1 MRIIRG
7 QAAAAI
13 LKVPRGLR
21 LRPTPDRVRQA
32 VFNSLGNR
40 VCQARV
46 LDLFAGTAALGI
58 ECLSRGSRE
67 VVGVELSPAHA
78 KIIRENLARTGMS
91 PAQYHLRVQDVFTAL
106 RQFAAGGERFD
117 LILAD
122 PPYGEKNIGRRSNSD
137 AQALLDDPDLLQLMA
152 PEGLLVLGHARRDT
166 LASPPAW
173 IEVKRL
179 KNGDSIMRF
188 LQPRQA
194 GAPAPALP

>member
-32 VFNSLGNR
+32 VFNSLADR
-40 VCQARV
+40 VRQARV

-67 VVGVELSPAHA
+67 VIGIELSPAHA
-78 KIIRENLARTGMS
+78 KVIRENLARTGMS
-91 PAQYHLRVQDVFTAL
+91 QQQYHLRVQDVFTAL
-106 RQFAAGGERFD
+106 RQLAASGERFD
-117 LILAD
+117 LVLAD
-122 PPYGEKNIGRRSNSD
+122 PPYGEKNLGRRSSSE
-137 AQALLDDPDLLQLMA
+137 AQALLDDPFLPRLISPD
-152 PEGLLVLGHARRDT
+152 GLLVLGHARRDT
-166 LASPPAW
+166 LTSPADW

-179 KNGDSIMRF
+179 KHGDSIMRF
-188 LQPRQA
+188 FQPRPDRPDA
-194 GAPAPALP
+194 AAAP